1 MAASNN
7 ELSPAAETEAETKTE
22 TAGPGRSPD
31 PFELG
36 RFEAIAALRDRH
48 RTGYFCP
55 ICATVSERFLVGGV
69 GTKRPNAKCPNCGSL
84 ERHRLFWLHFV
95 NEVWPH
101 LPPGKKDLL
110 HVAPEPFFAG
120 LLKPH
125 AELNYLSGDLMMSD
139 AMLKVDLTDM
149 RFHDR
154 QLDVIIC
161 SHVLEH
167 IPDDRKAMAE
177 MHRVLRPGGFLL
189 VMVPTYGKTTYENWD
204 VTEPQDRVLHFG
216 QDDHVRKYG
225 KDIVLR
231 LEDAGFSVTKW
242 PTAGSLDAR
251 ITDFVACGARLLF
264 ACRKDV

>member
-7 ELSPAAETEAETKTE
+7 ELSSAAETG
-22 TAGPGRSPD
+22 TALSGRTSD

-36 RFEAIAALRDRH
+36 KFDNLAVLRDCH

-55 ICATVSERFLVGGV
+55 ICATVSANFLVGGV
-69 GTKRPNAKCPNCGSL
+69 GRKRRNAKCPNCGSL
-84 ERHRLFWLHFV
+84 ERHRLFWLHFI
-95 NEVWPH
+95 NEVWPL

-110 HVAPEPFFAG
+110 HVAPEPFFAD
-120 LLKPH
+120 LLRPH
-125 AELNYLSGDLMMSD
+125 EELNYLSGDLMMPD

-189 VMVPTYGKTTYENWD
+189 VMVPTYGENTYENWD

-225 KDIVLR
+225 SDIVLR
-231 LEDAGFSVTKW
+231 LEDAGFSVSKW
-242 PTAGSLDAR
+242 PTESSLERR

>member
-1 MAASNN
+1 MAALKN
-7 ELSPAAETEAETKTE
+7 ELSSPAETD
-22 TAGPGRSPD
+22 TADPGRSSD
-31 PFELG
+31 PFEIG
-36 RFEAIAALRDRH
+36 RFANLEALRERH
-48 RTGYFCP
+48 ETGYFCP
-55 ICATVSERFLVGGV
+55 ICATVSPRFLGGGT

-84 ERHRLFWLHFV
+84 ERHRLFWLHFI

-110 HVAPEPFFAG
+110 HVAPEPFFAD
-120 LLKPH
+120 LLRPR
-125 AELNYLSGDLMMSD
+125 EDLNYLSGDLMMPN

-149 RFHDR
+149 QFHDR
-154 QLDVIIC
+154 QLDVVIC

-225 KDIVLR
+225 KDIIHR
-231 LEDAGFSVTKW
+231 LEEAGFDVTKW
-242 PTAGSLDAR
+242 PTEETFAPGMVK
-251 ITDFVACGARLLF
+251 FVSCPGRVLF
-264 ACRKDV
+264 CCQKLQ

>member
-7 ELSPAAETEAETKTE
+7 DLLSAADAGIADPA
-22 TAGPGRSPD
+22 RSSD

-36 RFEAIAALRDRH
+36 RFENLRALRERH
-48 RTGYFCP
+48 ETGYFCP
-55 ICATVSERFLVGGV
+55 ICTTVSPRFVVGGV
-69 GTKRPNAKCPNCGSL
+69 GTRRPNAKCPNCGSL
-84 ERHRLFWLHFV
+84 ERHRLFWLHFI
-95 NEVWPH
+95 NEIWPN

-110 HVAPEPFFAG
+110 HVAPEPFFAN
-120 LLKPH
+120 LLRPH
-125 AELNYLSGDLMMSD
+125 EELNYLSGDLMMSD

-149 RFHDR
+149 QFHDR

-189 VMVPTYGKTTYENWD
+189 VMVPTYGQTTYENWD
-204 VTEPQDRVLHFG
+204 VTEPEDRVRHFG

-225 KDIVLR
+225 RDILLR
-231 LEDAGFSVTKW
+231 LEEAGFCVTKW
-242 PTAGSLDAR
+242 PTEDTFEPGMVKFMSCPGR
-251 ITDFVACGARLLF
+251 VLF
-264 ACRKDV
+264 SCQKLQ